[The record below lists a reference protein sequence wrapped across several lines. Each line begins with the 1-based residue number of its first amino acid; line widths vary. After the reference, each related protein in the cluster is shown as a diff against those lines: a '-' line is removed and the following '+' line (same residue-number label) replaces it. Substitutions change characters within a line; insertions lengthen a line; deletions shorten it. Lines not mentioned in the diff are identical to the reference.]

1 MKEYRKPLSIVVSK
15 YEREFTES
23 GKALIKE
30 IISKNTLHRSSKMS
44 QSEWNTLFWY
54 AGNR

>member
-1 MKEYRKPLSIVVSK
+1 MKKYRNEPLSIEVAK

-23 GKALIKE
+23 GKALIKD
-30 IISKNTLHRSSKMS
+30 IKNTLHRSSKMS
-44 QSEWNTLFWY
+44 KSEWNTLFWY